1 MSLVITVAQQ
11 KGGSGKT
18 TLAAHLS
25 VAWASPQRIEAS
37 RFKPGLKVFAVDLDP
52 QESFCRW
59 SEVRGRS
66 GLSASALD
74 VRGESDCRS
83 PGELIAERQD
93 ADIILIDMPQASHAS
108 ATSIFGA
115 SNIVI
120 VPLQLSP
127 MDLWATAPTIEA
139 IKEAG
144 SNPLVVLNR
153 VPAHARL
160 SDAVIAEAKGMG
172 WRVANT
178 CLGNRILFASSL
190 MTGKGVTEDAPSSL
204 AAAEI
209 RLLAREVLAAA
220 RSQAD
225 IHEGDWAGGAAFS
238 RLNSH

>member
-18 TLAAHLS
+18 TLAAHLL
-25 VAWASPQRIEAS
+25 VAWASPQRVEAS
-37 RFKPGLKVFAVDLDP
+37 RFRPGLKVLAVDLDP

-59 SEVRGRS
+59 SEVRGQS
-66 GLSASALD
+66 VAGASSLD
-74 VRGESDCRS
+74 VRGQPDLTS
-83 PGELIAERQD
+83 PEELIAERQD
-93 ADIILIDMPQASHAS
+93 ADIILIDMPQASHVFAS
-108 ATSIFGA
+108 GIFSA
-115 SNIVI
+115 SNIVL

-160 SDAVIAEAKGMG
+160 SDTVIAEAKGMG

-178 CLGNRILFASSL
+178 CLGNRIVFASSL
-190 MTGKGVTEDAPSSL
+190 MVGKGVTEDAPSSL

-220 RSQAD
+220 RAQAD
-225 IHEGDWAGGAAFS
+225 VHESDRPDDSAFS
-238 RLNSH
+238 RLDSH